1 MSAIFFKEFRYF
13 FSNATGY
20 IVIGL
25 FLLITG
31 LFLWVIPGEY
41 NILDSG
47 YAQLDG
53 LFTLAPWLFMFLCPA
68 VTMRMFAEER
78 KERTWDLLKTHPIS
92 RSAIVFGKYLASWL
106 LTTLAL
112 LPCCIYYISI
122 RTLAEPQGNVD
133 NGAFWGGFIGLVFLA
148 GINCAIGICASAL
161 TKNQIAAFIIGITV
175 CFIMFYGFDLLGS
188 LFVHGKTVNFI
199 QSIGFHE
206 HYKSISKGVIDSR
219 DVIYFL
225 SVAAGFILL
234 TIDIMRRR

>member
-1 MSAIFFKEFRYF
+1 MTAIFLKEFRYF

-68 VTMRMFAEER
+68 ITMRLFAEER
-78 KERTWDLLKTHPIS
+78 KERTWDLLKTHPVS
-92 RSAIVFGKYLASWL
+92 RTSIVLGKYLAGWS
-106 LTTLAL
+106 LTVLAL
-112 LPCCIYYISI
+112 LPCCIYYISVGY
-122 RTLAEPQGNVD
+122 LAEPAGNVD
-133 NGAFWGGFIGLVFLA
+133 GGAFWGGFIGLVFLA
-148 GINCAIGICASAL
+148 GTNCAIGTCASSL
-161 TKNQIAAFIIGITV
+161 TKNQIAAFITGTTV

-188 LFVHGKTVNFI
+188 LSDKGNIVNFI
-199 QSIGFHE
+199 QSISFHE

-219 DVIYFL
+219 DIIYFL
-225 SVAAGFILL
+225 SVASGFVLL
-234 TIDIMRRR
+234 TIDVMRKR